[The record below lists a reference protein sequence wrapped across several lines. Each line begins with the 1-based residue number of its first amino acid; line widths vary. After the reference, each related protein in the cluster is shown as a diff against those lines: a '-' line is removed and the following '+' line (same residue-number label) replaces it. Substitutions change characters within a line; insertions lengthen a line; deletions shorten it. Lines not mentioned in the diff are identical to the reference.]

1 MARKKQKYRKG
12 RGRLGKI
19 IQFLCIVAVIAAMT
33 VGATVFFQVEQIEVS
48 GNHRYTQEEI
58 VAATGIVA
66 GDNLFRMNKFA
77 IQDRVKEEMPYIEDI
92 LIRRRLPSTITV
104 AVEEWDA
111 VAQILPNPGWVA
123 PEPEETEEGEE
134 EVVLPVATQD
144 TWLISVGGKVLEQ
157 AGAEDTRMK
166 ISGLTGLDTKAGLA
180 LSVPEEEQTRLE
192 SVIALLGELE
202 TREMLGDVSRMDV
215 GSTMIV
221 LEYLGRYDVKLPL
234 NGDFSYKLETLLA
247 AVAERE
253 GAEGPEIE
261 GTFDLTQKNFTAL
274 YSRSRIS

>member
-1 MARKKQKYRKG
+1 MARKKHKYRRGK
-12 RGRLGKI
+12 GRLGKI
-19 IQFLCIVAVIAAMT
+19 IQFFCIVAVLAALT

-48 GNHRYTQEEI
+48 GNHRYSQEEI

-92 LIRRRLPSTITV
+92 LIRRKLPSTITV
-104 AVEEWDA
+104 AVAEWDA
-111 VAQILPNPGWVA
+111 VAQVLPNPDWTA
-123 PEPEETEEGEE
+123 PEPEQTQEGEE
-134 EVVLPVATQD
+134 VILPVATSD
-144 TWLISVGGKVLEQ
+144 AWLISVGGKVLEQ
-157 AGAEDTRMK
+157 AGEEDARMV
-166 ISGLTGLDTKAGLA
+166 ISGLTGLDTRAGLA

-192 SVIALLGELE
+192 SVLALLGELE
-202 TREMLGDVSRMDV
+202 NREMLGDVSGMDV

-221 LEYLGRYDVKLPL
+221 MEYLGRYDVKLPL

-253 GAEGPEIE
+253 GAEGPQIE

-274 YSRSRIS
+274 YSRSRLE

>member
-1 MARKKQKYRKG
+1 MARKKQKYRKS

-19 IQFLCIVAVIAAMT
+19 IQFLCIVAVIAALT

-92 LIRRRLPSTITV
+92 LIRRKLPSTITV
-104 AVEEWDA
+104 VVEEWDA
-111 VAQILPNPGWVA
+111 VAQVLPNPGWVA

-134 EVVLPVATQD
+134 VILPVATQN
-144 TWLISVGGKVLEQ
+144 TWLVSVGGKVLEQ

-166 ISGLTGLDTKAGLA
+166 ISGLTGLDTRAGVA

-192 SVIALLGELE
+192 AVIALLGELE
-202 TREMLGDVSRMDV
+202 NREMLDDVSKMNV
-215 GSTMIV
+215 SGTMIV